1 VNLSRLVPFLLIF
14 ALVLASGPGA
24 LGAPP
29 KPGAAATP
37 KPGAEGEFPLH
48 ITAAHLEADQ
58 KEGIVIFSGKVKAE
72 YGDAT
77 LYADQL
83 QVYFQKNPEAPAAA
97 PARATP
103 PAKAPAAQAGAP
115 SPLESLGSQKIDR
128 IVARGQVRLVQED
141 RVASGQEAI
150 YYQDRDEVVL
160 TGNPQLWRAENTLKG
175 ERIVFNLKTNRVVVE
190 SSPQKRVEAV
200 LYSQGTQ
207 GTPGGKKKPPAAPGS
222 RKGRRP

>member
-1 VNLSRLVPFLLIF
+1 MS
-14 ALVLASGPGA
+14 ALVLASVPGA
-24 LGAPP
+24 LAAPP
-29 KPGAAATP
+29 KPGPAATP

-58 KEGIVIFSGKVKAE
+58 KEGIIIFSGKVKAQ

-83 QVYFQKNPEAPAAA
+83 RVYFKKNPEAAAGGAAA
-97 PARATP
+97 PAKATP
-103 PAKAPAAQAGAP
+103 KAKAPAAEAGAP

-128 IVARGQVRLVQED
+128 IVALGQVRLVQED
-141 RVASGQEAI
+141 RVASGQEGV

-175 ERIVFNLKTNRVVVE
+175 ERIIFNLKTNRVVVE

-200 LYSQGTQ
+200 LYTQGTQ
-207 GTPGGKKKPPAAPGS
+207 GAPGGKEKPPAAPGS